1 MVLYKQ
7 KGWWNMEI
15 LRGEEVPELIDRVK
29 WPFGQMAVGDCVRV
43 SREDGFTNAR
53 ASVQYASRP
62 SGKRPA
68 KAFATRTI
76 DGVLHV
82 WRVA

>member
-1 MVLYKQ
+1 
-7 KGWWNMEI
+7 MEI
-15 LRGEEVPELIDRVK
+15 IRGEGVPELIDRVK
-29 WPFGQMAVGDCVRV
+29 WPFGQMAIGDCVRV
-43 SREDGFTNAR
+43 SPEDGFANAR

-62 SGKRPA
+62 SGKKIA
-68 KAFATRTI
+68 KAFKTRTI

>member
-1 MVLYKQ
+1 
-7 KGWWNMEI
+7 MEI
-15 LRGEEVPELIDRVK
+15 ITNAGVPELLDRVK
-29 WPFGQMAVGDCVRV
+29 WPFTQMAIGDCVKV
-43 SREDGFTNAR
+43 SPEDGFTNAR

-62 SGKRPA
+62 SGKRQA
-68 KAFATRTI
+68 KAFKTRTI